1 MKGYRFPRTLTEA
14 FGPDASSACAVTR
27 YRSPRTSRAL
37 LWLFLVAGALVLAT
51 RFL

>member
-14 FGPDASSACAVTR
+14 FGPDALSACAVTR

-37 LWLFLVAGALVLAT
+37 LWSILAAAALAAL
-51 RFL
+51 LHIL